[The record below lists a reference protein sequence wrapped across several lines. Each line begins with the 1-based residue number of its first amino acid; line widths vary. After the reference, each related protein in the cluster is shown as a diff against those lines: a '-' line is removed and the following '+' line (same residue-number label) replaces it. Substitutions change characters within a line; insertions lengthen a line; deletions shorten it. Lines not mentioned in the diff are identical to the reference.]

1 MSKTRIAAY
10 ALTLSAVAFV
20 GRMAHENYVDEA
32 VIPVKGDRPTVG
44 FGMTWRP
51 DGSPVQM
58 GDRTNPVEAL
68 QRSLAHVQRDE
79 AALKKCLTAELFPA
93 EFDMLMDHA
102 YQYGV
107 PVTCKSGMVREA
119 NAGRH
124 REACEAYLSYRFI
137 TNGRPGAGWEPY
149 RWNSAGAPTRWRFDC
164 STPGNKVCGGVW
176 KDAQRR
182 HRVCTDAQ

>member
-1 MSKTRIAAY
+1 MNKARIAAGL
-10 ALTLSAVAFV
+10 LTLSAVAFV
-20 GRMAHENYVDEA
+20 GRMAQEGYTDSA
-32 VIPVKGDRPTVG
+32 VIPVNGDKPTVG

-68 QRSLAHVQRDE
+68 QRSMAHAQRDE
-79 AALKKCLTAELFPA
+79 SGLKKCLAAPLYQA

-107 PVTCKSGMVREA
+107 PATCKSSMVRLA
-119 NAGRH
+119 NQERYAQSCAAHLEWRKV
-124 REACEAYLSYRFI
+124 RL
-137 TNGRPGAGWEPY
+137 PGGL
-149 RWNSAGAPTRWRFDC
+149 FDC

-182 HRVCTDAQ
+182 HAICAAAQ